1 MLGSVERRPRINPT
15 RRIHLFRSPRFST
28 NPRFESF
35 APTRIRLNLVSVQ
48 VSRASPSLDRS
59 IPLPSPASG
68 STRSTIRV
76 RCTREKKE
84 GEKGKKGFEMA
95 PPLPGQINVEPLV
108 FHSSWQSDSDVKWDA
123 TTSHVI
129 FLQLDIGKVLA
140 KCSRD

>member
-1 MLGSVERRPRINPT
+1 
-15 RRIHLFRSPRFST
+15 
-28 NPRFESF
+28 
-35 APTRIRLNLVSVQ
+35 
-48 VSRASPSLDRS
+48 
-59 IPLPSPASG
+59 
-68 STRSTIRV
+68 
-76 RCTREKKE
+76 
-84 GEKGKKGFEMA
+84 MA